1 MGHKEVSAKI
11 SGFSKCSGETT
22 TSLLPVADRTQVG
35 RGVCRQESSGIDVG
49 TWGLCTPKCYYRYPG
64 PGEATETHK
73 V

>member
-35 RGVCRQESSGIDVG
+35 RGVCRQESSGIDGLHDGWRCHG
-49 TWGLCTPKCYYRYPG
+49 TPHLWHCLDRRYSS
-64 PGEATETHK
+64 E
-73 V
+73 